1 MGSAT
6 ALGRPECGKLFILS
20 TPPRCPHSCPTLPPL
35 PLPHHCVS
43 HPLRLLFGRR
53 IARQPLHPEP
63 VFILGHPRTGTT
75 HLHNLLALDPAFA
88 FCSTFHAGRR
98 SAVHWGCATAHPPL
112 GHFAFPHIYPTS
124 TPPHTSAH
132 RLPLLLHLHGSP
144 EAAAVAAAGG
154 AAPDGQYGAELGA
167 ASGERRAGC
176 MHLNVNHEGR
186 VGGQR
191 PPTRWTIW
199 SCAGSGRQ

>member
-1 MGSAT
+1 MENYSYCPHLHAVHTAALPSLPCRCLITVCHIHSGCCLAAASRGSRCTPSRSSSSAT
-6 ALGRPECGKLFILS
+6 PAPG
-20 TPPRCPHSCPTLPPL
+20 PRTCTTCWRWT
-35 PLPHHCVS
+35 
-43 HPLRLLFGRR
+43 R
-53 IARQPLHPEP
+53 PLHSAARSMQ
-63 VFILGHPRTGTT
+63 VGGQQCTGVVRQ
-75 HLHNLLALDPAFA
+75 HQ
-88 FCSTFHAGRR
+88 
-98 SAVHWGCATAHPPL
+98 ATAHPPL